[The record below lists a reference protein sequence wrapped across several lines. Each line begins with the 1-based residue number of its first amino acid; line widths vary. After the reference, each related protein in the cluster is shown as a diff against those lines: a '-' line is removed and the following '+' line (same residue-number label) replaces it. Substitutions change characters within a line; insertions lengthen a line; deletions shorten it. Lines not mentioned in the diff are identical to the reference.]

1 MLERVK
7 DLLIMLVFGLFEG
20 DWVFLDV
27 FIGLIVGEVK
37 KMFQIKFNIYI
48 DEMNCKDIKVFVFY
62 YSGFDLEESWC
73 FIDLGIFVGV
83 IIKVFFK
90 EEILFVLY
98 IYMIYN

>member
-1 MLERVK
+1 
-7 DLLIMLVFGLFEG
+7 
-20 DWVFLDV
+20 
-27 FIGLIVGEVK
+27 
-37 KMFQIKFNIYI
+37 
-48 DEMNCKDIKVFVFY
+48 MNCKDMKVFVFY